1 MIKLQADLRG
11 SILDIGGGGEGVIG
25 RLYGRRVVAIDNRQE
40 ELDEAPGGFEKILM
54 DARHLT
60 FEDASFDHVTFFY
73 SLMFMDAET
82 QKQALAEAFRVL
94 NPGGS
99 LRIWDAE
106 IPSAY
111 PEPFLADLDIDLN
124 GERLH
129 TTFGIVSDIKDQT
142 AESVAA
148 ICLAYGLHL
157 KEKHAVNGQFELAF
171 EKV

>member
-1 MIKLQADLRG
+1 MLK
-11 SILDIGGGGEGVIG
+11 
-25 RLYGRRVVAIDNRQE
+25 
-40 ELDEAPGGFEKILM
+40 
-54 DARHLT
+54 
-60 FEDASFDHVTFFY
+60 
-73 SLMFMDAET
+73 
-82 QKQALAEAFRVL
+82 
-94 NPGGS
+94 PGGS

-111 PEPFLADLDIDLN
+111 PEPFLADLDIDVN

-157 KEKHAVNGQFELAF
+157 KEKHAANGQFELIF